1 MTDKPVPGVVP
12 GPVRD
17 ALEETRL
24 PWEIELGG
32 KHRKIKLG
40 GRLVGILPK
49 GKKMQ
54 DAHDRTIKNTVAQI
68 RRTAREIRGTS

>member
-1 MTDKPVPGVVP
+1 MTEKHLPGVVP

-24 PWEIELGG
+24 PWNIELGG
-32 KHRKIKLG
+32 KHWKIRLD

-54 DAHDRTIKNTVAQI
+54 DASDRPIKNTVAQI
-68 RRTAREIRGTS
+68 RRTAREIRGTP